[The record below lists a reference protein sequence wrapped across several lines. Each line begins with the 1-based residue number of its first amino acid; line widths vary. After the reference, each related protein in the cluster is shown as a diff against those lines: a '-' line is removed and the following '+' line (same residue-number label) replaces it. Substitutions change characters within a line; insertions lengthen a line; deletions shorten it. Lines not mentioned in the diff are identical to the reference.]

1 MIRRATVNDIE
12 SIKALLNQVNKIHHE
27 GRPDLFKRARKYSDE
42 ELVCV
47 LADDHRP
54 VFVYE
59 DDDHRVLGYAF
70 LQFQQKKHDVMVTD
84 IKTLYID
91 DICVDEQAR
100 GKHIG
105 TLLYDFVLS
114 YAKEQGC
121 YNVTL
126 HAWSC
131 NPDAVAF
138 YEAMGMKVQMY
149 QMEQIL

>member
-1 MIRRATVNDIE
+1 M
-12 SIKALLNQVNKIHHE
+12 NQVNKIHHD

-42 ELVCV
+42 ELAGV

-54 VFVYE
+54 IFVYE
-59 DDDHRVLGYAF
+59 DDEHRVLGYAF
-70 LQFQQKKHDVMVTD
+70 LQFQQKKPDVMVTD

-91 DICVDEQAR
+91 DICVDEHAR

-105 TLLYDFVLS
+105 TSLYDFVLS

-126 HAWSC
+126 HAWRC

-138 YEAMGMKVQMY
+138 YEAKGMKVQMY